1 MFLTDY
7 VVKHTDYVICIVFF
21 ILISIIKLGERK
33 EMLHMILFLSRSVV
47 RSLIKNDA
55 IEMEKAEV
63 YQYGFEILF
72 SSIITFL
79 IAVLS
84 GILLHC
90 FAASMLFF
98 IIFATFRQICGGYHA
113 KHYWSCNLLFLGV
126 INAVLVVYRFFPTD
140 RFTTMH
146 YIFLLVSLL
155 IICIYAPVENENKP
169 LSAEQVL
176 LFRKISRIIVISL
189 TMISCLIPLL
199 YDALLQ
205 MGCLAFAH
213 PLEFVIALPD
223 HLPVFAVGMPDLC
236 PEEISTVAADKSGS
250 KYAFPI
256 VLPPQVLPPQQFCLH
271 QFKLLRHYDGRVTFL
286 NEYIS

>member
-1 MFLTDY
+1 MGWIFLFLTDY
-7 VVKHTDYVICIVFF
+7 VVKSTDYVICIVFF

-189 TMISCLIPLL
+189 TMISCLINIFHNPYVKLIDSTLL
-199 YDALLQ
+199 AISISILVSGLK
-205 MGCLAFAH
+205 
-213 PLEFVIALPD
+213 
-223 HLPVFAVGMPDLC
+223 
-236 PEEISTVAADKSGS
+236 EI
-250 KYAFPI
+250 
-256 VLPPQVLPPQQFCLH
+256 
-271 QFKLLRHYDGRVTFL
+271 
-286 NEYIS
+286 

>member
-1 MFLTDY
+1 MRWIFLFLTDY

-113 KHYWSCNLLFLGV
+113 KHYWRCNLLFLGV
-126 INAVLVVYRFFPTD
+126 ISYEKK
-140 RFTTMH
+140 
-146 YIFLLVSLL
+146 SS
-155 IICIYAPVENENKP
+155 E
-169 LSAEQVL
+169 SAHCCNDERHL
-176 LFRKISRIIVISL
+176 LFCRCGANLCSGVSFF
-189 TMISCLIPLL
+189 
-199 YDALLQ
+199 Y
-205 MGCLAFAH
+205 
-213 PLEFVIALPD
+213 IA
-223 HLPVFAVGMPDLC
+223 V
-236 PEEISTVAADKSGS
+236 KSA
-250 KYAFPI
+250 Y
-256 VLPPQVLPPQQFCLH
+256 
-271 QFKLLRHYDGRVTFL
+271 
-286 NEYIS
+286 

>member
-21 ILISIIKLGERK
+21 ILISIIKLGKRK

-126 INAVLVVYRFFPTD
+126 ISAVLVVYRFFPTD

-189 TMISCLIPLL
+189 TMISCLINIFHNPYIKLIDSTLL
-199 YDALLQ
+199 AISISILVVGLEERGFLYEKKSSESAHCCNDERHLLFCRCRANLCS
-205 MGCLAFAH
+205 GVSF
-213 PLEFVIALPD
+213 FYIA
-223 HLPVFAVGMPDLC
+223 V
-236 PEEISTVAADKSGS
+236 KSAYQ
-250 KYAFPI
+250 KRRVY
-256 VLPPQVLPPQQFCLH
+256 
-271 QFKLLRHYDGRVTFL
+271 GR
-286 NEYIS
+286 

>member
-1 MFLTDY
+1 MDFFVFDRLRRKTY
-7 VVKHTDYVICIVFF
+7 RLRHMYCIFHFNQYNKIRGKKGNVTYDSIF
-21 ILISIIKLGERK
+21 IQVSCTK
-33 EMLHMILFLSRSVV
+33 FV
-47 RSLIKNDA
+47 KNDA

-113 KHYWSCNLLFLGV
+113 KHYWRCNLLFLGV

-189 TMISCLIPLL
+189 TMISCLINIFHNPYVKLIDSTLL
-199 YDALLQ
+199 AISISVLVVGLEERRECNEKCKEEHSE
-205 MGCLAFAH
+205 GC
-213 PLEFVIALPD
+213 
-223 HLPVFAVGMPDLC
+223 C
-236 PEEISTVAADKSGS
+236 KSRCE
-250 KYAFPI
+250 K
-256 VLPPQVLPPQQFCLH
+256 C
-271 QFKLLRHYDGRVTFL
+271 
-286 NEYIS
+286 